1 MTGED
6 AAAVGGAGSAAYGEE
21 IGDVLAETVF
31 KRSYARVLP
40 DGRRETWAQAVDR
53 SVNLLK
59 ERGLAMIAK
68 AGADPAAFL
77 VRMGE
82 VREAMLAREVMP
94 SMRLFWSAGLSTN
107 DISFFNCASVGSDS
121 PAVFWEALY
130 VLMHGTGQGYSV
142 EEDLVALLPVP
153 EPPRAGGGWP
163 VHVVGDSKEG
173 WRDAVEVGVLA
184 WFRGDDVVF
193 DYSQVRPKGAPLKTS
208 GGQASGPD
216 PLRVYLDDLRAK
228 IQAAGR
234 QRRGLTTVECSDL
247 LCRAGQAVHVGGVR
261 RSAMIGLF
269 SPKDSAMASIKDW
282 TEYAPRSQVARLRGQ
297 VNISALTDDPLG
309 QVDANGLSVLS
320 RADFDRMWHVLA
332 DGRSGEPGIISS
344 FRNRWRLALPRLSD
358 AVRALTR
365 IGFNPCVEIALLLRL
380 RASREASFYDGGGQ
394 FCNLTTAPLRPGDT
408 LAQAQRKVEL
418 AAFIGTIQAGLT
430 DFKGLRAAWK
440 ENTDRDALLGVCLSS
455 HADCME
461 IATDAEAMKALNR
474 AAIAE
479 NERWA
484 PILGVNVAAAV
495 TAVKPD
501 GNSAQVLGAASGFH
515 GYYSEHFLRRV
526 AIDSGS
532 PIARLLLASGFPA
545 VPSDRA
551 TADALAA
558 GRISAPDVASWS
570 FEFPRRAPAGALI
583 AESESALDQVRR
595 YLTVLES
602 YTGERG
608 HNVSA
613 TIYVKPHEWDELGE
627 WVWAHIDR
635 IGGLSFYPV
644 EDHGYHAA
652 PLEALTAEQYAER
665 LASLPDVDWSRLAEF
680 ENGVSE
686 GAQTFACAGGACSIV

>member
-1 MTGED
+1 MSGEESV
-6 AAAVGGAGSAAYGEE
+6 AVGGVVSHGGGEE

-31 KRSYARVLP
+31 KRSYARLLP

-53 SVNLLK
+53 SADFLTM
-59 ERGLAMIAK
+59 RGLKMIERT
-68 AGADPAAFL
+68 GAAPEGFL
-77 VRMGE
+77 ARMAE
-82 VREAMLAREVMP
+82 VRSAMLAREVMP

-107 DISFFNCASVGSDS
+107 DISFFNCAAIGADS

-142 EEDLVALLPVP
+142 EEHLVARLPVP
-153 EPPRAGGGWP
+153 EVPRGGTGWP

-173 WRDAVEVGVLA
+173 WRDAVEAGVLA
-184 WFRGDDVVF
+184 WFDGADLSF
-193 DYSQVRPKGAPLKTS
+193 DFSQVRPKGAPLKTS
-208 GGQASGPD
+208 GGQASGPE
-216 PLRVYLDDLRAK
+216 PLRVYLDDLRTK

-234 QRRGLTTVECSDL
+234 QRRGLTTVEVSDL

-282 TEYAPRSQVARLRGQ
+282 NEYAPKSKIARLRGQ

-309 QVDANGLSVLS
+309 QVDPTGDGVLS
-320 RADFDRMWHVLA
+320 RADFDRMWRVLA

-344 FRNRWRLALPRLSD
+344 FRNRWRLALSRLSD
-358 AVRALTR
+358 AVRALTQ
-365 IGFNPCVEIALLLRL
+365 IGFNPCVEIALLIALRS
-380 RASREASFYDGGGQ
+380 SREASFYDGGGQ

-408 LAQAQRKVEL
+408 LEAAARKVRL

-461 IATDAEAMKALNR
+461 IATDEEAMKALNR
-474 AAIAE
+474 AAIDE
-479 NERWA
+479 NELWA
-484 PILGVNVAAAV
+484 PVFGVNVAAAV

-501 GNSAQVLGAASGFH
+501 GNSAQVLGAGSGFH

-532 PIARLLLASGFPA
+532 PVSQTLRAHGFPCI
-545 VPSDRA
+545 PTDRVEA
-551 TADALAA
+551 AKLAA
-558 GRISAPDVASWS
+558 GEIGADAVTSWS
-570 FEFPRRAPAGALI
+570 FEFPRKAPVGALI
-583 AESESALDQVRR
+583 ADRESALDQVRR
-595 YLTVLES
+595 YLRVLES

-652 PLEALTAEQYAER
+652 PLEVLTAEDYEAR
-665 LASLPDVDWSRLAEF
+665 TAALPSVDWSRLAEF

>member
-1 MTGED
+1 MGD
-6 AAAVGGAGSAAYGEE
+6 VVMGDNGE

-40 DGRRETWAQAVDR
+40 DGRRETWAQAVER
-53 SVNLLK
+53 SVDFLT
-59 ERGLAMIAK
+59 ERGSAMVVK
-68 AGADPAAFL
+68 TGGDLGAFWA
-77 VRMGE
+77 RMAE
-82 VREAMLAREVMP
+82 VRSAMLRREVMP
-94 SMRLFWSAGLSTN
+94 SMRLFWSAGVSQN
-107 DISFFNCASVGSDS
+107 DISFFNCASVGADS

-142 EEDLVALLPVP
+142 EEDVVALLPVP
-153 EPPRAGGGWP
+153 AVPVLGSTGWGT
-163 VHVVGDSKEG
+163 HVVGDSKEG
-173 WRDAVEVGVLA
+173 WRDAVEVGVTD
-184 WFRGDDVVF
+184 WFRGWDVHF
-193 DYSQVRPKGAPLKTS
+193 DFSQVRPKGAPLKTS
-208 GGQASGPD
+208 GGQASGPE
-216 PLRVYLDDLRAK
+216 PLKAYLDALRTA

-234 QRRGLTTVECSDL
+234 QRRGLTTVEVSDL

-282 TEYAPRSQVARLRGQ
+282 TEYAPRSNIARLRGQ
-297 VNISALTDDPLG
+297 VNISAITDDPKG
-309 QVDANGLSVLS
+309 EIDPNGEGVLS
-320 RADFDRMWHVLA
+320 HDDFKRMWRVLA
-332 DGRSGEPGIISS
+332 DGRSGEPGLISS
-344 FRNRWRLALPRLSD
+344 FRNRWRLALPRLTKR
-358 AVRALTR
+358 VRAVTR
-365 IGFNPCVEIALLLRL
+365 IGFNPCVEIALLIAL
-380 RASREASFYDGGGQ
+380 RASRLASFWEGGGQ

-408 LAQAQRKVEL
+408 LAEAQRKVEL

-430 DFKGLRAAWK
+430 DFKGLRADWK
-440 ENTDRDALLGVCLSS
+440 RNTDRDALLGVCLSA

-461 IATDAEAMKALNR
+461 IATDAEAMRALNR

-501 GNSAQVLGAASGFH
+501 GNSAQVLGAGSGFH
-515 GYYSEHFLRRV
+515 GYYSQYFLRRV
-526 AIDSGS
+526 AIDAGS

-545 VPSDRA
+545 VPSDVA
-551 TADALAA
+551 TAQRLAA
-558 GRISAPDVASWS
+558 GKIGADDVASWS
-570 FEFPRRAPAGALI
+570 FEFPRQAPAGALI
-583 AESESALDQVRR
+583 ADTETALEQVRR

-627 WVWAHIDR
+627 WVWQHIDR

-652 PLEALTAEQYAER
+652 PLEALTADEYEAR
-665 LASLPDVDWSRLAEF
+665 LAALPVVDWGRLAEF
-680 ENGVSE
+680 ETGVSE
-686 GAQTFACAGGACSIV
+686 GAQTLACGGGACELR

>member
-1 MTGED
+1 M
-6 AAAVGGAGSAAYGEE
+6 GGDVIGDNGE
-21 IGDVLAETVF
+21 IGDVLAEAVF

-40 DGRRETWAQAVDR
+40 DGRRETWAQAVER
-53 SVNLLK
+53 SVGFLTM
-59 ERGLAMIAK
+59 RGLKMIAK
-68 AGADPAAFL
+68 TGADQTPFL
-77 VRMGE
+77 ARMAE
-82 VREAMLAREVMP
+82 VRSAMLRREVMP
-94 SMRLFWSAGLSTN
+94 SMRLFWSAGVSQN
-107 DISFFNCASVGSDS
+107 DISFFNCASVGADS

-142 EEDLVALLPVP
+142 EEDVVALLPVP
-153 EPPRAGGGWP
+153 AVPLKGSGHTHT
-163 VHVVGDSKEG
+163 HVVGDSKEG
-173 WRDAVEVGVLA
+173 WRDAVEAGVFA
-184 WFRGDDVVF
+184 WFHGRDVVF
-193 DYSQVRPKGAPLKTS
+193 DYSKVRPKDALLKTS
-208 GGQASGPD
+208 GGQASGPE
-216 PLRVYLDDLRAK
+216 PLRAYLDALRTA

-234 QRRGLTTVECSDL
+234 QRRGLTTVEVSDL

-282 TEYAPRSQVARLRGQ
+282 TEYANGSKTAQLRGQ
-297 VNISALTDDPLG
+297 VNISAITDDPKG
-309 QVDANGLSVLS
+309 EIDPDGEGVLS
-320 RADFDRMWHVLA
+320 YSDFKRMWRVLA
-332 DGRSGEPGIISS
+332 DGRSGEPGLISS
-344 FRNRWRLALPRLSD
+344 LRNRWRLDRLSSAER
-358 AVRALTR
+358 AVSR
-365 IGFNPCVEIALLLRL
+365 IGFNPCVEIALLIAL
-380 RASREASFYDGGGQ
+380 RASRASLFSDGGGQ

-408 LAQAQRKVEL
+408 VAEAERKVRL

-440 ENTDRDALLGVCLSS
+440 QNTDRDALLGVCLSA

-474 AAIAE
+474 AAIDE

-501 GNSAQVLGAASGFH
+501 GNSAQVLGAGSGFH

-526 AIDSGS
+526 AIDAGS

-545 VPSDRA
+545 IPSDRA
-551 TADALAA
+551 TSDRLAA
-558 GRISAPDVASWS
+558 GEIGPDDVASWS
-570 FEFPRRAPAGALI
+570 FEFPRKAPAGALI
-583 AESESALDQVRR
+583 ADTESALEQVRR

-644 EDHGYHAA
+644 ADHGYHAA
-652 PLEALTAEQYAER
+652 PLEALTAAEYEAR
-665 LASLPDVDWSRLAEF
+665 FAALPSVDWARLAEF
-680 ENGVSE
+680 ETGVSE
-686 GAQTFACAGGACSIV
+686 GAQTLACGGGACELR